1 MKKLLVLGFCSV
13 ICTSMITAC
22 SFESTHDSTT
32 IKQVNEVK
40 LANGNMA
47 RVGWIRVL
55 PEWHCR
61 QVDKQS
67 GTVFMNQVK
76 STFTFGGAY
85 KELETQAIAYANKNN
100 LKTNYIFLYSP
111 NETRIEGFNLSMFSE
126 SGATFYQCK
135 VLPALKTS
143 LL

>member
-1 MKKLLVLGFCSV
+1 MKKLLTSGFLTA
-13 ICTSMITAC
+13 ICTSMIAGC
-22 SFESTHDSTT
+22 AVESTHDSTT
-32 IKQVNEVK
+32 IKQVTEVK
-40 LANGNMA
+40 LANGNVA

-76 STFTFGGAY
+76 STFSIGGAY
-85 KELETQAIAYANKNN
+85 KELETQAVEYANKNN

-111 NETRIEGFNLSMFSE
+111 NETRINGFNLSMFSE
-126 SGATFYQCK
+126 SNATFYQCK
-135 VLPALKTS
+135 ILPAIKTS
-143 LL
+143 LF